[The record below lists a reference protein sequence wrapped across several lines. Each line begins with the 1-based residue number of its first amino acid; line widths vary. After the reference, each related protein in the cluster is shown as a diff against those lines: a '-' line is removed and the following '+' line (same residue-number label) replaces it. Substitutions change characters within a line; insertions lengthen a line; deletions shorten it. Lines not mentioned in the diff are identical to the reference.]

1 MRRGVFHAVIKG
13 AAGVRRVH
21 ITEEKEMTQ
30 ENVCK
35 SCEYYE
41 SCGKP
46 ERYIKCMG
54 KPYPEPEKKPASKCG
69 LFCGYYGSTDDYI
82 KQPEEK
88 EVTDSGSNA
97 DA

>member
-1 MRRGVFHAVIKG
+1 MRRGVFYAAIKR
-13 AAGVRRVH
+13 ATRVRRVH

-46 ERYIKCMG
+46 ERYMKCMG
-54 KPYPEPEKKPASKCG
+54 YKERRQAAG
-69 LFCGYYGSTDDYI
+69 
-82 KQPEEK
+82 KQK
-88 EVTDSGSNA
+88 VDVQG
-97 DA
+97 

>member
-1 MRRGVFHAVIKG
+1 MRRGVFYAAIKR
-13 AAGVRRVH
+13 ATRVRRVH

-46 ERYIKCMG
+46 ERCMKCMG
-54 KPYPEPEKKPASKCG
+54 YKERQQAAG
-69 LFCGYYGSTDDYI
+69 
-82 KQPEEK
+82 KQK
-88 EVTDSGSNA
+88 VDVQG
-97 DA
+97 